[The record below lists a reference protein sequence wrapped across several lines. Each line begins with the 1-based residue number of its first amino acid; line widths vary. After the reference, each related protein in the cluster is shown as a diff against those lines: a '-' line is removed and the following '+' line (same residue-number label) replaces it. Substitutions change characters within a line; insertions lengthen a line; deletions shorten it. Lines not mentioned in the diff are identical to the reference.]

1 MENEVKSSAV
11 KCKKCGYLQ
20 HNSHLRCLSC
30 KHTRFETVYPSGKC
44 KLLTYTVLTAPPV
57 EFRKNS
63 FYALGIVEY
72 ENGVRALGQLS
83 TQENLKTGME
93 LKPVYAKICD
103 DLDGK
108 EIYNYIFTPD

>member
-1 MENEVKSSAV
+1 M
-11 KCKKCGYLQ
+11 
-20 HNSHLRCLSC
+20 SC
-30 KHTRFETVYPSGKC
+30 KHTRFETVYPLGKC
-44 KLLTYTVLTAPPV
+44 KLLTYTILTAPPI

-72 ENGVRALGQLS
+72 ENGVKTLGQLS